1 MSRKNL
7 KLDVPDESDV
17 RIVQP
22 LKLKKKEVKK
32 LDQRSKL
39 AKSLVDIP
47 ESSKSSTVNIRKN

>member
-7 KLDVPDESDV
+7 KLDMPDESDV

-47 ESSKSSTVNIRKN
+47 ESNKSSTVNIRKN

>member
-47 ESSKSSTVNIRKN
+47 ESNKSSTVNIRKN